1 MDLPPVQ
8 QVVQACHASME
19 AARSFLPSGEVHP
32 NVIVC
37 GLPDEQALTLCVA
50 HLAHLGVRHRTFCEP
65 DLGGQRTA
73 IATEPVPRVR
83 KRLFR
88 KYRLLGSTG

>member
-1 MDLPPVQ
+1 
-8 QVVQACHASME
+8 ME

-37 GLPDEQALTLCVA
+37 GLPDERALNHCVA
-50 HLAHLGVRHRTFCEP
+50 HLAQLGVRHRAFREP
-65 DLGGQRTA
+65 DLSGQLTA
-73 IATEPVPRVR
+73 VATEPVPRGR

-88 KYRLLGSTG
+88 QYRLLGSSG